1 MERKYVKA
9 INLTPELVKKVGSA
23 DIKVG
28 DITIRY
34 SKLKDDVQYRR
45 EWSERVGLGFSVGLF
60 GLQNK
65 ATLRIV
71 KVA

>member
-1 MERKYVKA
+1 MGHASRE
-9 INLTPELVKKVGSA
+9 I
-23 DIKVG
+23 G
-28 DITIRY
+28 DIY

-45 EWSERVGLGFSVGLF
+45 EWCERVGVGFSVGLF

-65 ATLRIV
+65 VTLRIV

>member
-1 MERKYVKA
+1 MPYALLTCLKNSPSDLERCWTGHASKE
-9 INLTPELVKKVGSA
+9 I
-23 DIKVG
+23 G
-28 DITIRY
+28 DIY
-34 SKLKDDVQYRR
+34 SKLQDDVEYRR
-45 EWSERVGLGFSVGLF
+45 QWCERVGLGFSVGLF